1 MAFRYNATTLS
12 LLESIMKENRY
23 IVRYEKGS
31 FQSGYC
37 ILQDKRVAVINKF
50 YDTESRINAL
60 IEIMHQVELSTEGL
74 DEKQLE
80 IFNKVS
86 QQKLEL
92 E

>member
-1 MAFRYNATTLS
+1 
-12 LLESIMKENRY
+12 MKENRY

-60 IEIMHQVELSTEGL
+60 IEIMHQVELSTDGL

>member
-60 IEIMHQVELSTEGL
+60 IEFMHQVELSTDGL

>member
-1 MAFRYNATTLS
+1 MAFRYNATTLN

-37 ILQDKRVAVINKF
+37 ILQDKRVAVVNKF
-50 YDTESRINAL
+50 YDIEARINAL
-60 IEIMHQVELSTEGL
+60 IEIMHQIELTSDGL
-74 DEKQLE
+74 DEKQIE
-80 IFNKVS
+80 IFNKVA
-86 QQKLEL
+86 QHKLVL

>member
-1 MAFRYNATTLS
+1 MAFRYNATTLT
-12 LLESIMKENRY
+12 LLESIMKENKY

-50 YDTESRINAL
+50 YDTESRINAM
-60 IEIMHQVELSTEGL
+60 IEIMHQIELTSDGL
-74 DEKQLE
+74 DDKQLE
-80 IFNKVS
+80 IFNKVA
-86 QQKLEL
+86 QHKLVL

>member
-1 MAFRYNATTLS
+1 
-12 LLESIMKENRY
+12 
-23 IVRYEKGS
+23 
-31 FQSGYC
+31 
-37 ILQDKRVAVINKF
+37 VAVINKF

-60 IEIMHQVELSTEGL
+60 IEIMHQVELSTDGL

>member
-1 MAFRYNATTLS
+1 M
-12 LLESIMKENRY
+12 LESIMKENRY

-60 IEIMHQVELSTEGL
+60 IEIMHQVELSTDGL

>member
-1 MAFRYNATTLS
+1 
-12 LLESIMKENRY
+12 MKENRY

>member
-60 IEIMHQVELSTEGL
+60 IRIMHQVELSTEGL